1 MAIRIRTLALLA
13 AALVSTILP
22 VRAAEIVPDARAA
35 VEAEVAKRCK
45 APIFGEDFAD
55 NVDFNND
62 GIVDAIFNLGAVNC
76 DGTPGGLCGN
86 VGCPHE
92 FYIRVAEG
100 GYFLAATADLYG
112 YEMKKRFGNMVLELK
127 ANAASCGRDDDEYCT
142 MTIRVRN
149 TRFETI
155 SKK

>member
-1 MAIRIRTLALLA
+1 M
-13 AALVSTILP
+13 
-22 VRAAEIVPDARAA
+22 
-35 VEAEVAKRCK
+35 
-45 APIFGEDFAD
+45 
-55 NVDFNND
+55 
-62 GIVDAIFNLGAVNC
+62 
-76 DGTPGGLCGN
+76 PGGLCGN

-127 ANAASCGRDDDEYCT
+127 ANAASCGRSDDEYCI